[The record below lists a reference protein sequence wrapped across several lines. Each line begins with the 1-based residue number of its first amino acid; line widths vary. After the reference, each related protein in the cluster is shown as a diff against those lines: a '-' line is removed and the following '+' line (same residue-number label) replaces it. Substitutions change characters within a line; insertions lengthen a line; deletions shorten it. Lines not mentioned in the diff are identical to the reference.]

1 MTHQSYYI
9 QLEIRESKR
18 SAVTISQCG
27 SRRNHALNGQC
38 QHIRSLLILKWNIWW
53 ICQSLVKH
61 KSLTLYGLLLVW
73 KAAYDDQSEER
84 VPTLHCQLSAS
95 WDDIPEGSGL
105 GQFYSP
111 PPNPN
116 LQHTQPNLARYIYW
130 KWRELS
136 RVLQMFSYQ
145 VLTPQPRQIKI
156 CASRETVGP
165 AGLEVTAHV
174 QTIFWWNLEIW
185 AFTGSCVQKR
195 SSQTI
200 FIALFFF
207 PLSILLNHTVIIKL
221 RACVIIFQILQQV

>member
-27 SRRNHALNGQC
+27 SRRNHALNGQY

-111 PPNPN
+111 PPESKSPT
-116 LQHTQPNLARYIYW
+116 HTAKFSKIYLLEMTRT
-130 KWRELS
+130 KSSPSNVFLPSVNSSTKTNKDLR
-136 RVLQMFSYQ
+136 F
-145 VLTPQPRQIKI
+145 PRN
-156 CASRETVGP
+156 G
-165 AGLEVTAHV
+165 
-174 QTIFWWNLEIW
+174 
-185 AFTGSCVQKR
+185 GSCWAR
-195 SSQTI
+195 SYCACPNRILMKSWD
-200 FIALFFF
+200 
-207 PLSILLNHTVIIKL
+207 LSIHWQLCAKAKFTDDFYRVILFSSIYTT
-221 RACVIIFQILQQV
+221 